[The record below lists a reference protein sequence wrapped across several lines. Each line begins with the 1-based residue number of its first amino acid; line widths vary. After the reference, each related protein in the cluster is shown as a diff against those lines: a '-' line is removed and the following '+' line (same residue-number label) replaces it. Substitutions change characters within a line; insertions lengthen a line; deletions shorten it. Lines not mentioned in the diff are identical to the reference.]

1 MANELWEGTL
11 QARIA
16 LWEKNKQSV
25 FNGCQQVT
33 HWSDLVT
40 WSDDDMTQEQIL
52 STLGVNPPRN
62 TIEAR
67 SRMNAAW
74 NTNERLQYV
83 AYKSLL
89 KTLTEGLRKIQQGE
103 DL

>member
-11 QARIA
+11 QGRIA
-16 LWEKNKQSV
+16 LWEKDKQSV

-33 HWSDLVT
+33 HWTDLVT

-52 STLGVNPPRN
+52 STVGVNLPRN
-62 TIEAR
+62 TIQAQVC
-67 SRMNAAW
+67 MNAAW
-74 NTNERLQYV
+74 NANERLQYV

-89 KTLTEGLRKIQQGE
+89 KILTEGLRKIQQGE
-103 DL
+103 DI